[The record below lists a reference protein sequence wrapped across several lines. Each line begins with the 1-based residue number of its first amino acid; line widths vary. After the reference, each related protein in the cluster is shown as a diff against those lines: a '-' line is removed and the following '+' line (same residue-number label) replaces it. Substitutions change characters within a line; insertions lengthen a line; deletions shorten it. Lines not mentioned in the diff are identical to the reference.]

1 MTLNWDNPLAAP
13 ISRVQSRPEQ
23 DRNKSVTLIM
33 DETVDQGEA
42 VEQVEKN
49 NTELSLEY
57 PASDT
62 QFVQSLTF
70 GDSANDSDSGSQRR
84 ATHPTQETTS
94 LAQTPPATLKA
105 SSSARR
111 REPGESKPFTPMKP
125 INSEDKRVINGLGDI
140 NQLAPFKYPW
150 AWEFFINANKNHWT
164 PLDINMAQ
172 DVHDYHHKLK
182 PEERH
187 VYENV
192 LAYLTTSDILAMRNI
207 GLAVMEKMTAPEL
220 QIYQAR
226 QVYEEALH
234 CFKEGTEVLTPRGW
248 VDFRTLIESETVA
261 QYCEDGTIEFVK
273 PLGITRDYFEGD
285 LIRFSSSVYESVVTP
300 NHRCV
305 ALDTRNDNKLVIQ
318 TAEQISVHNKN
329 IPVAGRLNASS
340 TASLSWL
347 ERLAIAYQADG
358 TLLNSQS
365 NDFTGTGYRFHFKRE
380 DKIERLE
387 TILNHLDLQ
396 YSKYTC
402 ADTSTRFDIPKQ
414 NLELVKDFSWVNFE
428 AISYAWIREFI
439 DELMNWDGSRSSDM
453 LRYVTTNQRCY
464 DVVMA
469 LGVMADYRCGVH
481 KAETS
486 AGNPAWTINFVDR
499 PYVSGRTI
507 EKTTETYS
515 GYVYSVGVPSTM
527 LVVRYNDKVTVSGNT
542 WTYQHCIETIGLD
555 QSEIYNRYRVVPE
568 INQKIQIANRRLNA
582 VMRSDIDLR
591 HPDDLQEFVLSYA
604 FFSGIFEGCWFYNGF
619 SPIFA
624 LQRRGL
630 MKGTAEQLQY
640 IMRDE
645 VMHCSFGIRVVRQ
658 IMQEENVQLDPRD
671 IRDMWDEAEAAEVAY
686 SQFLLPTPILGYSQ
700 QDHHEQ
706 FRFIANR
713 RARSLGMEE
722 PFPGA
727 KNALPWLDEQSNMR
741 KEKNFFETRVTE
753 YQTGGALKWE

>member
-1 MTLNWDNPLAAP
+1 MTLNWDDPLATEP
-13 ISRVQSRPEQ
+13 QSAKVAL
-23 DRNKSVTLIM
+23 DK
-33 DETVDQGEA
+33 TVS
-42 VEQVEKN
+42 K
-49 NTELSLEY
+49 
-57 PASDT
+57 
-62 QFVQSLTF
+62 
-70 GDSANDSDSGSQRR
+70 
-84 ATHPTQETTS
+84 PTQEVWSHEQRESQTIVKPSIAPTPSSSTS
-94 LAQTPPATLKA
+94 VSRTPASCDQTPVT
-105 SSSARR
+105 
-111 REPGESKPFTPMKP
+111 FTPMQP
-125 INSEDKRVINGLGDI
+125 INPEDKRVINGMADI

-150 AWEFFINANKNHWT
+150 AWEFFLNANKNHWT

-172 DVHDYHHKLK
+172 DVHDYHHNLK
-182 PEERH
+182 PSERH

-234 CFKEGTEVLTPRGW
+234 CFKEGTEVLTPQGW
-248 VDFRTLIESETVA
+248 IDFRHLTEDQTVA
-261 QYCEDGTIEFVK
+261 QYCENGTIEFVK
-273 PLGITRDYFEGD
+273 PLGMTRDYFEGN
-285 LIRFSSSVYESVVTP
+285 LVRFSSSVYESVVTP

-305 ALDTRNDNKLVIQ
+305 AFDTRNDNKLVIQ
-318 TAEQISVHNKN
+318 TAEQISVHNKT
-329 IPVAGRLNASS
+329 IPVAGRLNTQS
-340 TASLSWL
+340 TSSLSWL

-365 NDFTGTGYRFHFKRE
+365 NEFTGTGYRFHFKRI

-387 TILNHLDLQ
+387 RILSHLDIN

-402 ADTSTRFDIPKQ
+402 ADESTRFDIPKQ
-414 NLELVKDFSWVNFE
+414 NLELIKDFSWVDFK
-428 AISYAWIREFI
+428 AISYEWIREFI

-453 LRYVTTNQRCY
+453 LRYVTTNQNCY
-464 DVVMA
+464 DVVIA
-469 LGVMADYRCGVH
+469 LGVMANYRCGVH

-499 PYVSGRTI
+499 PYVNGRTI
-507 EKTTETYS
+507 EKTQEAYC

-527 LVVRYNDKVTVSGNT
+527 LIVRYNDKVTVSGNT
-542 WTYQHCIETIGLD
+542 WTYQHCIETIGLN

-568 INQKIQIANRRLNA
+568 INAKIQIANRRLNA
-582 VMRSDIDLR
+582 VMRSDLNLR
-591 HPDDLQEFVLSYA
+591 NPDDLHQFVLSYV

-645 VMHCSFGIRVVRQ
+645 VLHCSFGIRVARQ
-658 IMQEENVQLDPRD
+658 IMLEENVQLDPQALRH
-671 IRDMWDEAEAAEVAY
+671 MWDEAEAAEAGY
-686 SQFLLPTPILGYSQ
+686 ANFLLPNPILGYSKE
-700 QDHHEQ
+700 DHSEQ
-706 FRFIANR
+706 FRFTANR
-713 RARSLGMEE
+713 RARQLGLEE

-753 YQTGGALKWE
+753 YQTGGALKWD